1 MNPQDCPHSCPRP
14 WDLPVCL
21 QPGPVSLQLSA
32 PSPNPCGPS
41 CLQDPTR
48 RTGSG
53 ARQNKHQGEQ
63 RNLADV
69 PTHSTSSKQQHLH
82 SAPLAFPSSLAFFLI
97 GALPHLRTTS
107 PAHLHSGAPPHR
119 RTTSPALFPTGAPP
133 HRHSPYCLH
142 LSAIRAPTFLTTHT
156 PPTTKTGA
164 WPLVRRPHPRFETP
178 YGDGCLEK

>member
-1 MNPQDCPHSCPRP
+1 MTPQVCPHSCPRP
-14 WDLPVCL
+14 WDPPVCL

-82 SAPLAFPSSLAFFLI
+82 SAPLAFPSSLAHFLT

-119 RTTSPALFPTGAPP
+119 RTTSPALLPTSTLRTASTSMPSEHP
-133 HRHSPYCLH
+133 FLSTHS
-142 LSAIRAPTFLTTHT
+142 

-164 WPLVRRPHPRFETP
+164 WPLVRRPALVCVLLR
-178 YGDGCLEK
+178 YR